1 MTTVENGGVSGA
13 HGDAGNVSS
22 LVTPFFTQLSTQY
35 IINNIRVF

>member
-1 MTTVENGGVSGA
+1 MTTVENGVSGA
-13 HGDAGNVSS
+13 HGDAGVSS